1 MNRIVFWD
9 TSAFLNMIKI
19 IQVESQANYTLLLH
33 FRNGD
38 QGKVALADHLK
49 FVGYFAPLASP
60 EFFETVYVDHGTLC
74 WPGGIDLDPLVL
86 HAWTMGLPLALAGDP
101 VLA

>member
-1 MNRIVFWD
+1 MNDMLDV
-9 TSAFLNMIKI
+9 TY
-19 IQVESQANYTLLLH
+19 VEPQANYTLFLR
-33 FRNGD
+33 FSNGD
-38 QGKVALADHLK
+38 QGTLFIADHLK

-60 EFFETVYVDHGTLC
+60 AFFEKVSVDHGTLC

>member
-1 MNRIVFWD
+1 
-9 TSAFLNMIKI
+9 MIEI

-33 FRNGD
+33 FSNGD
-38 QGKVALADHLK
+38 HAKVALADHLK

-60 EFFETVYVDHGTLC
+60 TFFEEVSVDHGTLC

-86 HAWTMGLPLALAGDP
+86 HAWTMGLPLALADDT